1 MYMKT
6 FKFYAGIALGGSLEE
21 YRKQDVEAFDSI
33 NEWIREN
40 NHRYKA
46 MNISRPVY
54 VEYGTIQF
62 FLISVVYVER

>member
-6 FKFYAGIALGGSLEE
+6 FKFYANEALSAKDEHSNF
-21 YRKQDVEAFDSI
+21 RNVTVFDEV
-33 NEWIREN
+33 NDWIREN

-54 VEYGTIQF
+54 VVYGTIPY